1 VKIMSIKKILI
12 GTTAGALMLGAMIAP
27 AFAAAPNWNITGAWD
42 LNFVANVGA
51 IGTYQHHMDVTQAPN
66 GTLSGTGYY
75 IPAPSYTWVIDPGSM
90 ISENNVHI
98 NLHYTAG
105 HPTTWTTTVDAK
117 IDCSGYL
124 SGTWK
129 DNQGDSG

>member
-1 VKIMSIKKILI
+1 
-12 GTTAGALMLGAMIAP
+12 MIAP

-75 IPAPSYTWVIDPGSM
+75 IPAPIIHVGYRSRFDDIRKQCAHKSPLHSR
-90 ISENNVHI
+90 SSNN
-98 NLHYTAG
+98 L
-105 HPTTWTTTVDAK
+105 
-117 IDCSGYL
+117 
-124 SGTWK
+124 
-129 DNQGDSG
+129 DNNC